1 MLKRTREG
9 CGLSFDNLLV
19 HLDHSPAC
27 AGRLDVAIGLAMRG
41 GSRLTGLY
49 AVSDPH
55 VPSAASRNR
64 KAFAARGAGEIE
76 AMFKDRT
83 RDAGLDA
90 YFEKLIATN
99 DARVNLDM
107 VRAARAYDLVVI
119 GQFDPA
125 TSDGS
130 IRGDLVQQV
139 VLRSGRPV
147 LVIPHAG
154 RFDSVGRRAVIAWNA
169 SREAVRAVNDAVP
182 LLAAAES
189 VTVLTL
195 DPAGQ
200 PRKDVNGP
208 LTDIVDHLAAHG
220 IEARYERLAFDRKTI
235 EPADRLLSHLADEAA
250 DLLVMGAFGDM
261 DDRTQARFGLTVPI
275 LNRMTVPVLLSC

>member
-1 MLKRTREG
+1 M
-9 CGLSFDNLLV
+9 SFDNLLV

-27 AGRLDVAIGLAMRG
+27 AGRLDVAIGLAKRNN
-41 GSRLTGLY
+41 SRLTGLY

-64 KAFAARGAGEIE
+64 KAFAAKGVSEIE
-76 AMFKDRT
+76 AMFNERT
-83 RDAGLDA
+83 RAARLDA
-90 YFEKLIATN
+90 HWETLIATN
-99 DARVNLDM
+99 DARVNLDV
-107 VRAARAYDLVVI
+107 VRSTRSYDLAI
-119 GQFDPA
+119 LGQFDPN

-147 LVIPHAG
+147 LVIPFAG
-154 RFDSVGRRAVIAWNA
+154 QFDNVGRRAVIAWNA

-182 LLAAAES
+182 LLTGAES

-195 DPAGQ
+195 DAAGQ

-220 IEARYERLAFDRKTI
+220 IEAKYERLAFDRRAI
-235 EPADRLLSHLADEAA
+235 DPADRLLSHLADEAA

-261 DDRTQARFGLTVPI
+261 DDRSQARTGLTVPI
-275 LNRMTVPVLLSC
+275 LSHMTVPVLLSC

>member
-1 MLKRTREG
+1 M
-9 CGLSFDNLLV
+9 
-19 HLDHSPAC
+19 
-27 AGRLDVAIGLAMRG
+27 AIGLAKRG
-41 GSRLTGLY
+41 RSRLTGLY

-64 KAFAARGAGEIE
+64 KAFAAKGAGEIE
-76 AMFKDRT
+76 AMFNDRT
-83 RDAGLDA
+83 RDAGLNA
-90 YFEKLIATN
+90 HWEKLVATN

-107 VRAARAYDLVVI
+107 VRAARNYDLVIV
-119 GQFDPA
+119 GQFDPK

-147 LVIPHAG
+147 LVIPYAG
-154 RFDSVGRRAVIAWNA
+154 HFESVGRRAVIAWNA

-182 LLAAAES
+182 LLSGAES

-195 DPAGQ
+195 DAAGQ
-200 PRKDVNGP
+200 PRRDVNGP
-208 LTDIVDHLAAHG
+208 LTDIVDHLATHG
-220 IEARYERLAFDRKTI
+220 IEATHERLAFDRGAI
-235 EPADRLLSHLADEAA
+235 DPADRLLSHLADEAA

-261 DDRTQARFGLTVPI
+261 DDRSQARTGLTVPI
-275 LNRMTVPVLLSC
+275 LQHMTVPVLLSC

>member
-1 MLKRTREG
+1 MSL
-9 CGLSFDNLLV
+9 DNLLV
-19 HLDHSPAC
+19 HLDHAPAC
-27 AGRLDVAIGLAMRG
+27 ASRLDTAIGLAKRG
-41 GSRLTGLY
+41 SSRLTGIY

-64 KAFAARGAGEIE
+64 KAFAARGAAEIE
-76 AMFKDRT
+76 AMFKERT
-83 RDAGLDA
+83 RAAGLDA
-90 YFEKLIATN
+90 HWEKLISTN

-107 VRAARAYDLVVI
+107 VRCSRSFDLAIV
-119 GQFDPA
+119 GQFDPN

-147 LVIPHAG
+147 LVIPHSG
-154 RFDSVGRRAVIAWNA
+154 HFPTVGRRAVIAWNA
-169 SREAVRAVNDAVP
+169 SREAVRAANDALP
-182 LLAAAES
+182 LLTGAET

-195 DPAGQ
+195 DQAGQ

-208 LTDIVDHLAAHG
+208 FMDIVAHLAAHG
-220 IEARYERLAFDRKTI
+220 IEAKSERLAFDRGAI
-235 EPADRLLSHLADEAA
+235 DPADRLLSHLADEAA

-261 DDRTQARFGLTVPI
+261 DDRTQSRTGLTVPI
-275 LNRMTVPVLLSC
+275 LNRMTVPVLFSC

>member
-1 MLKRTREG
+1 MG
-9 CGLSFDNLLV
+9 FDNLLV

-27 AGRLDVAIGLAMRG
+27 ASRLDVAIDLAKRK

-64 KAFAARGAGEIE
+64 KAFAAKGATEVE

-83 RDAGLDA
+83 RAVGLEA
-90 YFEKLIATN
+90 HWEKMISTN

-107 VRAARAYDLVVI
+107 VRGARSFDLVIV
-119 GQFDPA
+119 GQFDPN

-139 VLRSGRPV
+139 ALRSGRPV
-147 LVIPHAG
+147 LVIPHSGQFPA
-154 RFDSVGRRAVIAWNA
+154 VGRRAVIAWNA
-169 SREAVRAVNDAVP
+169 SREAVRAVNDAMP
-182 LLAAAES
+182 LLTDAET
-189 VTVLTL
+189 VIVLTL
-195 DPAGQ
+195 DQAGR
-200 PRKDVNGP
+200 PRKDVNGAFA
-208 LTDIVDHLAAHG
+208 DIVGHLAAHG
-220 IEARYERLAFDRKTI
+220 IEATHERLAFDRSAI
-235 EPADRLLSHLADEAA
+235 DPADRLLSHLADEAA
-250 DLLVMGAFGDM
+250 DLLIMGAFGDM
-261 DDRTQARFGLTVPI
+261 DDRTQTRTGLTVPI

>member
-1 MLKRTREG
+1 M
-9 CGLSFDNLLV
+9 SFDNLLV

-27 AGRLDVAIGLAMRG
+27 ASRLDMAVGIAKRCQ
-41 GSRLTGLY
+41 SRLTGLY

-64 KAFAARGAGEIE
+64 KAFAARGAEEIE

-90 YFEKLIATN
+90 HWKKLVSTN

-107 VRAARAYDLVVI
+107 VRNARNFDLVIV
-119 GQFDPA
+119 GQFDPN

-130 IRGDLVQQV
+130 IRADLVQQV

-147 LVIPHAG
+147 LVIPHSG
-154 RFDSVGRRAVIAWNA
+154 HFTTVGRRVVIAWNA

-182 LLAAAES
+182 LLSGAEA

-208 LTDIVDHLAAHG
+208 LTDIVDHLTAHG
-220 IEARYERLAFDRKTI
+220 IKAAYERLAFDRSAI
-235 EPADRLLSHLADEAA
+235 DPADRLLSHLADEGA
-250 DLLVMGAFGDM
+250 DLLVMGAFGDIG
-261 DDRTQARFGLTVPI
+261 DRTQTRTGLTVPI
-275 LNRMTVPVLLSC
+275 LDHMTVPVLLSC

>member
-1 MLKRTREG
+1 V
-9 CGLSFDNLLV
+9 SFDNLLV

-27 AGRLDVAIGLAMRG
+27 ARRLDIAIGIAKR
-41 GSRLTGLY
+41 RQAQLTGLY

-64 KAFAARGAGEIE
+64 KAFAAKGAGEVE

-83 RDAGLDA
+83 REAGLDA
-90 YFEKLIATN
+90 HWEKMIATN

-107 VRAARAYDLVVI
+107 VRSARSYDLVIV
-119 GQFDPA
+119 GQFDPK

-130 IRGDLVQQV
+130 IRGDLVQQI

-147 LVIPHAG
+147 LVIPYAG
-154 RFDSVGRRAVIAWNA
+154 HFASVGRRAVIAWNA
-169 SREAVRAVNDAVP
+169 SREAVRAVNDALP
-182 LLAAAES
+182 LLADAEA

-195 DPAGQ
+195 DAAGQ

-208 LTDIVDHLAAHG
+208 LTDIVNQLAAHG
-220 IEARYERLAFDRKTI
+220 IKAKDERLAFDRRAI
-235 EPADRLLSHLADEAA
+235 DPADRLLSHLADEAA

-261 DDRTQARFGLTVPI
+261 NDRSQARTGLTIPI
-275 LNRMTVPVLLSC
+275 LNHMTVPVLLSC